1 MVTAETLRE
10 RLVTLLQNLDANI
23 VLNSTLYN
31 VFALGIILMVALTTL
46 LVSRLLL
53 RSVISKWISKSKTR
67 WDDALHNHGFFNRL
81 IHLLPAISIFLTAQ
95 VLLTGDSLMHNVLLK
110 ASLLYLMFTAV
121 LSFSA
126 LLNTFEDW
134 YNTTPFAAQASITGF
149 VQVAKLIIII
159 VFLLLSVS
167 LIVERSPL
175 LLLSGLTAIAAVLLL
190 IFRDTILGFVAG
202 IQITANRL
210 FTNGDWIQVDK
221 FAVDGE
227 IIELGLTNVKVR
239 NWDNTISTI
248 PTYSLTNEAIKNWRG
263 MQESGGRRI
272 KRAVYIDIHSIKL
285 YNDESLKKVAKIR
298 FIADYISGKVE
309 ELQRYH
315 KDNSIDESDL
325 LNRRALSNIG
335 TFRAYLEA
343 YLAKHQKINQDMTL
357 MVRQLPPNELGLPLE
372 VYCFCRDKSWVAYEK
387 VQADIFDHIMAMMPQ
402 FELRAYQRDSHLG
415 ALMPANQGQPPTE
428 DTLYTDAPA
437 SDKPASK
444 KD

>member
-1 MVTAETLRE
+1 ML
-10 RLVTLLQNLDANI
+10 
-23 VLNSTLYN
+23 
-31 VFALGIILMVALTTL
+31 LTT
-46 LVSRLLL
+46 
-53 RSVISKWISKSKTR
+53 
-67 WDDALHNHGFFNRL
+67 
-81 IHLLPAISIFLTAQ
+81 
-95 VLLTGDSLMHNVLLK
+95 DSLLYTVLLK
-110 ASLLYLMFTAV
+110 CSLLYLMTVAA
-121 LSFSA
+121 LSISA

-134 YNTTPFAAQASITGF
+134 YNSTPFAAQASITGF
-149 VQVAKLIIII
+149 VQVAKLMLFI
-159 VFLLLSVS
+159 VLMLLSVS

-221 FAVDGE
+221 FGVDGE

-272 KRAVYIDIHSIKL
+272 KRAVYIDIHSICL
-285 YNDESLKKVAKIR
+285 YDEKSLQKVAKIR
-298 FIADYISGKVE
+298 FIADYIKSKID

-315 KDNSIDESDL
+315 KDNSIDEGDL
-325 LNRRALSNIG
+325 LNRRALTNIG

-343 YLAKHQKINQDMTL
+343 YLNKHPKINQDMTL

-387 VQADIFDHIMAMMPQ
+387 VQADIFDHIMAMLPL
-402 FELRAYQRDSHLG
+402 FGLRAYQRDSHLA
-415 ALMPANQGQPPTE
+415 ALSGPAPPSQPDE
-428 DTLYTDAPA
+428 APEA
-437 SDKPASK
+437 I

>member
-10 RLVTLLQNLDANI
+10 NFVELLRQVDTDI
-23 VLNSTLYN
+23 VLNSPLYN
-31 VFALGIILMVALTTL
+31 SFSLLLIFVLAITGL
-46 LVSRLLL
+46 LVSRIALN
-53 RSVISKWISKSKTR
+53 SVVTRWILKSKTH
-67 WDDALHNHGFFNRL
+67 WDNALHSHGFFKRL
-81 IHLLPAISIFLTAQ
+81 IHLTPALIIFASTH
-95 VLLTGDSLMHNVLLK
+95 VLLTTDSLLYTVLLK
-110 ASLLYLMFTAV
+110 CSLLYLMTVAA
-121 LSFSA
+121 LSISA

-134 YNTTPFAAQASITGF
+134 YNSTPFAAQASITGF
-149 VQVAKLIIII
+149 VQVAKLVLFI
-159 VFLLLSVS
+159 VLMLLSVS

-221 FAVDGE
+221 FGVDGE

-272 KRAVYIDIHSIKL
+272 KRAVYIDIHSICL
-285 YNDESLKKVAKIR
+285 YDEKSLQKVAKIR
-298 FIADYISGKVE
+298 FIADYIKSKID

-315 KDNSIDESDL
+315 KDNSIDEGDL
-325 LNRRALSNIG
+325 LNRRALTNIG

-343 YLAKHQKINQDMTL
+343 YLNKHPKINQDMTL

-387 VQADIFDHIMAMMPQ
+387 VQADIFDHIMAMLPL
-402 FELRAYQRDSHLG
+402 FDLRAYQRDSHLA
-415 ALMPANQGQPPTE
+415 ALSGPAPQSQPDE
-428 DTLYTDAPA
+428 APEA
-437 SDKPASK
+437 I

>member
-10 RLVTLLQNLDANI
+10 RFVALLQNLDASI

-31 VFALGIILMVALTTL
+31 AFALGVVLAIALITL
-46 LVSRLLL
+46 LVSRVLL
-53 RSVISKWISKSKTR
+53 RSVINKWILKSRTR

-81 IHLLPAISIFLTAQ
+81 IHLLPAITIFLTAQ
-95 VLLTGDSLMHNVLLK
+95 VLLTSDSLMHNMLLK
-110 ASLLYLMFTAV
+110 TSLLYLMFTGV
-121 LSFSA
+121 LCFSA
-126 LLNTFEDW
+126 LLNTLEDW

-149 VQVAKLIIII
+149 VQVAKLIVVIL
-159 VFLLLSVS
+159 FLLLSVS
-167 LIVERSPL
+167 LIVDRNPL

-272 KRAVYIDIHSIKL
+272 KRSVYVDIHSIKL

-298 FIADYISGKVE
+298 FIADYIAAKVD

-343 YLAKHQKINQDMTL
+343 YLTKHPKINQDMTL

-415 ALMPANQGQPPTE
+415 NFMPANQGQPPSAE
-428 DTLYTDAPA
+428 TLCDETPKAHQA
-437 SDKPASK
+437 DKK
-444 KD
+444 K